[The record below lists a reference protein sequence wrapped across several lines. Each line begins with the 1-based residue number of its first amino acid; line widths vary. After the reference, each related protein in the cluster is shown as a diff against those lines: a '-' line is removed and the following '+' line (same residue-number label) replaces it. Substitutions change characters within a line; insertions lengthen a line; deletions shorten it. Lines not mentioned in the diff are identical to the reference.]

1 MRLLNRRILAASRT
15 GSRRWPLAA
24 EGGAVVASPLVAF
37 FVLRIRAMAPVWLP
51 DPSMHTIYIVD
62 PRDMFTR
69 YTAAFAPT
77 ARLREGAQAGFLVL
91 ARLCYL
97 AFGALGGFFAMRYLL
112 ALVAIVPAYVLCRRL
127 YGIPAGAVAIIA
139 LLSSPVVITA
149 WGTDYPDSAAVSY
162 IAGAVACLAMP
173 GRERFRPAWLGLAGL
188 LFTLAV
194 WSHGMGAV
202 LAITALVVY
211 MALCLWRDRR
221 HLLRDA
227 AFLTGVGLLVT
238 LLLMVASG
246 LVLGQFDFI
255 IPTIK
260 AAEYLNEPSQTS
272 QWHSSSW
279 RWAPYLA
286 YLLVPPSLIAAFFV
300 TFSKRLS
307 SIPTPQLFVGL
318 ACAAQFAVF
327 SYLQFFNHVQTLE
340 MHYFSATL
348 WGVISIALALTIA
361 ELTKP
366 LSHRPLAGF
375 LPAALLLAIPL
386 AYEADPNVPA
396 FGWWPAGA
404 GLAALPVAAAVV
416 IRLVSRG
423 GSHAAIPLGLRL
435 ATMTTVVAVAGSL
448 LVLTVAP
455 SPPHARIP
463 GVVNVDA
470 PVSYASALGGNAT
483 LLIDWYQVTTELP
496 SFVGNATYK
505 GEQLMMWYPID
516 QSATLIEPIGI
527 YHAGFDS
534 LSGGFANGFPV
545 LTASDK
551 GSLRT
556 RRPAEL
562 LLLSLTGADFTSALH
577 ALAPYR
583 PVVTRKGVL
592 RQGQAVLHLWLI
604 TLRVFAQPP
613 QPGSS

>member
-1 MRLLNRRILAASRT
+1 MAAR
-15 GSRRWPLAA
+15 A
-24 EGGAVVASPLVAF
+24 EGGAGVLVPARRVF
-37 FVLRIRAMAPVWLP
+37 CAAIRAMAPVELP
-51 DPSMHTIYIVD
+51 DPSMHTVYIVD
-62 PRDMFTR
+62 PAQMFVR
-69 YTAAFAPT
+69 YRSAFAAT
-77 ARLREGAQAGFLVL
+77 ARMREGAQAGFLVL
-91 ARLCYL
+91 ARLMYL
-97 AFGALGGFFAMRYLL
+97 AFGAVPGFYAMRYVL
-112 ALVAIVPAYVLCRRL
+112 ALVAVVPAYVLLRRL
-127 YGIPAGAVAIIA
+127 YGSYAGVIAIVV
-139 LLSSPVVITA
+139 LLSSPVILTA
-149 WGTDYPDSAAVSY
+149 WGTDYPDSAVVSY
-162 IAGAVACLAMP
+162 VPVLCCLAMP
-173 GRERFRPAWLGLAGL
+173 CHERRRPAWLVAGGPSDLRCLVTWDGGSVSDHRDDRRLCGRVPGRARTHFVRDGL
-188 LFTLAV
+188 LLA
-194 WSHGMGAV
+194 
-202 LAITALVVY
+202 
-211 MALCLWRDRR
+211 
-221 HLLRDA
+221 
-227 AFLTGVGLLVT
+227 GVGLLAT
-238 LLLMVASG
+238 LCLMVASG

-255 IPTIK
+255 GPTL
-260 AAEYLNEPSQTS
+260 AGRGVLEPALTDPSG
-272 QWHSSSW
+272 HSSSW
-279 RWAPYLA
+279 RWAPLSGLPA
-286 YLLVPPSLIAAFFV
+286 RAAFGRVAFWV
-300 TFSKRLS
+300 TFKRRLRTTG
-307 SIPTPQLFVGL
+307 TPQLIVGL
-318 ACAAQFAVF
+318 AVHAQLALF

-340 MHYFSATL
+340 MHFFSATL

>member
-404 GLAALPVAAAVV
+404 GLAALPVAAAVAL
-416 IRLVSRG
+416 RLVSRS

-455 SPPHARIP
+455 SPPHARPP
-463 GVVNVDA
+463 GVVRD
-470 PVSYASALGGNAT
+470 PPSTYASALGGNAT

-505 GEQLMMWYPID
+505 GEQLMMWGPVGPE
-516 QSATLIEPIGI
+516 SPLVEPEGM
-527 YHAGFDS
+527 YHDGFDS
-534 LSGGFANGFPV
+534 LARGFPH
-545 LTASDK
+545 LSRLDLAR
-551 GSLRT
+551 LEA

-562 LLLSLTGADFTSALH
+562 LLLNVTAPGFTAALR
-577 ALAPYR
+577 ALAPFR
-583 PVVTRKGVL
+583 AVLTRKTVL
-592 RQGQAVLHLWLI
+592 RQGQAVLHLWLL
-604 TLRVFAQPP
+604 TLRVFARHTH
-613 QPGSS
+613 